1 MMHAGRCLMLLTL
14 LAAPV
19 ATQGAEAAKNQFTD
33 SAGKTVGTVKIEAL
47 PKATIFT
54 LDLRDLPPG
63 EHAIHI
69 HAVGTCTPP
78 GFESAGPHFNP
89 HDKQH
94 GMKNP
99 QGYHAGDLPN
109 LTIPASGA
117 LQTQIVITGEFPLRG
132 EKGLLDADGAA
143 LVIHATADDYETD
156 PAGNAGGRIACAVLA
171 VEE

>member
-1 MMHAGRCLMLLTL
+1 MMHAGRGLMLLTL
-14 LAAPV
+14 LILPGAAL
-19 ATQGAEAAKNQFTD
+19 GADAQKNQFISSEGT
-33 SAGKTVGTVKIEAL
+33 AVGTVKIEAL

-69 HAVGTCTPP
+69 HAVGKCETP

-99 QGYHAGDLPN
+99 QGYHTGDLPN
-109 LTIPASGA
+109 LTIPANGA
-117 LQTQIVITGEFPLRG
+117 LQMQIVVTGELPMRG
-132 EKGLLDADGAA
+132 DGGLMDADGAA
-143 LVIHATADDYETD
+143 LVIHASPDDYTTD
-156 PAGNAGGRIACAVLA
+156 PAGNAGARIACAVLD
-171 VEE
+171 VQ